1 MIDRHKWTEKYEY
14 SIPARCDIMNE
25 VNLSS
30 LNLLTVSDSQ
40 QIPNIPASAESKS
53 LLMIQFEILS
63 RVWLL
68 YNKILLTKREA
79 GGWV

>member
-1 MIDRHKWTEKYEY
+1 
-14 SIPARCDIMNE
+14 MNE

-53 LLMIQFEILS
+53 VLMIQSEILS
-63 RVWLL
+63 KDWLL
-68 YNKILLTKREA
+68 CNKRLLTRREVEA
-79 GGWV
+79 WV